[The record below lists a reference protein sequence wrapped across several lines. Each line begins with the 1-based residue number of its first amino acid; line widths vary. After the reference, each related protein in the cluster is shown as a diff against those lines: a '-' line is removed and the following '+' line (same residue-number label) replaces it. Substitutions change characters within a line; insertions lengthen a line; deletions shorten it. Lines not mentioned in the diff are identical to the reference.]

1 MSIFSSN
8 SMFLMEKSMDY
19 LWKKQVV
26 SSNNIANSET
36 PNFKSSYVT
45 FEEEMRQHIGE
56 LREPNARRIRRRISE
71 VQPRIHTTYGEENKM
86 DNSNVDLVA
95 EEAEIAKSGIQ
106 YEYAARALSDD
117 YARLRTAIKG
127 Q

>member
-1 MSIFSSN
+1 MSIWSSN
-8 SMFLMEKSMDY
+8 SMFLMEKSVDY

-26 SSNNIANSET
+26 SSNNISNSET

-45 FEEEMRQHIGE
+45 FEEEMRQHIGQ
-56 LREPNARRIRRRISE
+56 LREPNARRIRQRISE
-71 VQPRIHTTYGEENKM
+71 VSPRIHTTYGEVNKM

-95 EEAEIAKSGIQ
+95 EQAEIAKSGIQ
-106 YEYAARALSDD
+106 YEYATRAISDD
-117 YARLRTAIKG
+117 FLRLRTAIKG

>member
-8 SMFLMEKSMDY
+8 SMFLMEKSIDY
-19 LWKKQVV
+19 LWKKQMV
-26 SSNNIANSET
+26 SANNVTNSET

-45 FEEEMRQHIGE
+45 FEEEMRQHIGQ
-56 LREPNARRIRRRISE
+56 LREPNARRIRQRISE
-71 VQPRIHTTYGEENKM
+71 VSPRVHTTYDEVNKM

-95 EEAEIAKSGIQ
+95 EQTGLAKSFIQ
-106 YEYAARALSDD
+106 DEYATRAISDD
-117 YARLRTAIKG
+117 YMRLRTAIKG

>member
-1 MSIFSSN
+1 
-8 SMFLMEKSMDY
+8 MFLMEKSVDY

-26 SSNNIANSET
+26 SSNNISNSET

-45 FEEEMRQHIGE
+45 FEEEMRQHIGQ
-56 LREPNARRIRRRISE
+56 LREPNARRIRQRISE
-71 VQPRIHTTYGEENKM
+71 VSPRIHTTYGEVNKM

-95 EEAEIAKSGIQ
+95 EQAEIAKSGIQ
-106 YEYAARALSDD
+106 YEYATRAISDD
-117 YARLRTAIKG
+117 FLRLRTAIKG

>member
-1 MSIFSSN
+1 MAIWSTN
-8 SMFLMEKSMDY
+8 SMLLMEKSIDY
-19 LWKKQVV
+19 LYKKQLV
-26 SSNNIANSET
+26 SAHNISNSET

-45 FEEEMRQHIGE
+45 FEEEMRQHIGQ
-56 LREPNARRIRRRISE
+56 LKEPNARRIRQRISE
-71 VQPRIHTTYGEENKM
+71 VSPRVHTTYGEVNKM

-106 YEYAARALSDD
+106 YEYATRAISDD
-117 YARLRTAIKG
+117 YMRLRTAIKG

>member
-8 SMFLMEKSMDY
+8 SMFLMEKSIDY
-19 LWKKQVV
+19 LWKKQMV
-26 SSNNIANSET
+26 SANNITNSET

-45 FEEEMRQHIGE
+45 FEEEMRQHIGQ
-56 LREPNARRIRRRISE
+56 LREPNARRIRQRISE
-71 VQPRIHTTYGEENKM
+71 VSPRVHTTYDEVNKM

-95 EEAEIAKSGIQ
+95 EEAELAKSGIQ
-106 YEYAARALSDD
+106 YEYATRAISDD
-117 YARLRTAIKG
+117 YLRLRTAIKG

>member
-1 MSIFSSN
+1 MSIWTSN
-8 SMFLMEKSMDY
+8 SMCLMEKSVDY

-26 SSNNIANSET
+26 SSNNISNSET

-45 FEEEMRQHIGE
+45 FEEEMRQHIGQ
-56 LREPNARRIRRRISE
+56 LREPNARRIRQRISE
-71 VQPRIHTTYGEENKM
+71 VSPRIHTTYGEVNKM

-95 EEAEIAKSGIQ
+95 EQAEIAKSGIQ
-106 YEYAARALSDD
+106 YEYATRAISDD
-117 YARLRTAIKG
+117 FLRLRTAIKG

>member
-8 SMFLMEKSMDY
+8 SMFLMEKSIDY
-19 LWKKQVV
+19 LWKKQMV
-26 SSNNIANSET
+26 SANNISNSET

-45 FEEEMRQHIGE
+45 FEEEMRQHIGQ
-56 LREPNARRIRRRISE
+56 LREPNARRIRQRISE
-71 VQPRIHTTYGEENKM
+71 VSPRVHTTYDEVNKM

-95 EEAEIAKSGIQ
+95 EEAELAKSGIQ
-106 YEYAARALSDD
+106 YEYATRAISDD
-117 YARLRTAIKG
+117 YLRLRTAIKG

>member
-8 SMFLMEKSMDY
+8 SMFLMEKSIDY
-19 LWKKQVV
+19 LWQKQMV
-26 SSNNIANSET
+26 SANNVTNSET

-45 FEEEMRQHIGE
+45 FEEEMRQHIGQ
-56 LREPNARRIRRRISE
+56 LREPNARRIRQRISE
-71 VQPRIHTTYGEENKM
+71 VSPRVHTTYDEVNKM

-95 EEAEIAKSGIQ
+95 EQTELAKSGIQ
-106 YEYAARALSDD
+106 YEYATRAISDD
-117 YARLRTAIKG
+117 YMRLRTAIKG

>member
-1 MSIFSSN
+1 MSIWSSN
-8 SMFLMEKSMDY
+8 SMFLMEKSIDY

-26 SSNNIANSET
+26 SSNNISNSET

-45 FEEEMRQHIGE
+45 FEEEMRQHIGQ
-56 LREPNARRIRRRISE
+56 LREPNARRIRQRISE
-71 VQPRIHTTYGEENKM
+71 VAPRVHTTYDEVNKM

-95 EEAEIAKSGIQ
+95 EQAELAKSGIQ
-106 YEYAARALSDD
+106 YEYATRAISDD
-117 YARLRTAIKG
+117 FQRLRTAIKG

>member
-56 LREPNARRIRRRISE
+56 LREPNARRIRKRISE
-71 VQPRIHTTYGEENKM
+71 VQPRIHTTYGEVNKM

>member
-8 SMFLMEKSMDY
+8 SMFLMEKSIDY
-19 LWKKQVV
+19 LWKKQMV
-26 SSNNIANSET
+26 SANNVTNSET

-45 FEEEMRQHIGE
+45 FEEEMRQHIGQ
-56 LREPNARRIRRRISE
+56 LREPNARRIRQRISE
-71 VQPRIHTTYGEENKM
+71 VSPRVHTTYDEVNKM

-95 EEAEIAKSGIQ
+95 EQAELAKSGIQ
-106 YEYAARALSDD
+106 YEYATRAISDD
-117 YARLRTAIKG
+117 YMRLRTAIKG

>member
-1 MSIFSSN
+1 MSIWSSN
-8 SMFLMEKSMDY
+8 SMFLMEKSIDY

-26 SSNNIANSET
+26 STNNISNSET

-45 FEEEMRQHIGE
+45 FEEEMRQHIGQ
-56 LREPNARRIRRRISE
+56 LREPNARRIRERISE
-71 VQPRIHTTYGEENKM
+71 VTPRVHTTYGEVNKM

-95 EEAEIAKSGIQ
+95 EEAELAKSGIQ
-106 YEYAARALSDD
+106 YEYATRALSDD
-117 YARLRTAIKG
+117 FTRLRTAIKG

>member
-56 LREPNARRIRRRISE
+56 LREPNARRIRKRISE
-71 VQPRIHTTYGEENKM
+71 VQPRIHTTYGEVNKM

-95 EEAEIAKSGIQ
+95 EEVEIAKSGIQ

>member
-8 SMFLMEKSMDY
+8 SMFLMEKSIDY
-19 LWKKQVV
+19 LWKKQMV
-26 SSNNIANSET
+26 SANNVTNSET

-45 FEEEMRQHIGE
+45 FEEEMRQHIGQ
-56 LREPNARRIRRRISE
+56 LREPNARRIRQRISE
-71 VQPRIHTTYGEENKM
+71 VSPRVHTTYDEVNKM

-95 EEAEIAKSGIQ
+95 EQTELAKSVIQ
-106 YEYAARALSDD
+106 YEYATRAISDD
-117 YARLRTAIKG
+117 YMRLRTAIKG